1 MTSHSTP
8 VLHVVTV
15 YVAEMSRYD
24 FDYEETTDGRY
35 ELRPYGPHLPR
46 RGRNGG
52 ALPVSTRSV
61 ALVTTGVVILAT
73 ASDVEKLLHVLI

>member
-1 MTSHSTP
+1 MA
-8 VLHVVTV
+8 HVVTV

-52 ALPVSTRSV
+52 ALPASARSV
-61 ALVTTGVVILAT
+61 AVLTTAVVISAAVL
-73 ASDVEKLLHVLI
+73 DVEKLLCVFI